1 MQQDEN
7 DVTGADGSHDRA
19 GVAPARSR
27 ASGAD
32 GGRDGVGSDAPPTNR
47 ASDKCNETG
56 KHKGMGELSGPYFQP
71 LRWGVDT
78 LYLSFYGELDIEAN
92 RRLKELKQLAQSGE
106 INDQGKAQ
114 YPIGDHIFEV
124 KDKGSKL
131 YPYALDDGAFR
142 IQLSRSKRLPWAYV
156 KVSAGY
162 LAAHTPQAA
171 QEELQVLLQPL
182 GSMTGSHTVGRLDLY
197 VDFASCVDM
206 ESWDRHAWVT
216 RADAVHQ
223 HAIGGDFTGWSIG
236 LGGILSC
243 RLYDKTKEI
252 EVSKKYYL
260 LDLWRES
267 GWDGVTPVW
276 RLEFQFRRE
285 ILAQLKL
292 TTLRTV
298 MDNLNGLWS
307 YATTDWLRLTLPSA
321 EDKTRSR
328 WPLHALWGYL
338 SSVDWE
344 TPGGPLMR
352 HYSPR
357 RLPDEQRL
365 CMHGLSAL
373 VSFMAARRITD
384 RYQGLNAFMEAIDQA
399 HAGKAEFLGL
409 SVDDYILERVQ
420 AKAREFNSLL
430 NDSGIIEEL
439 DGDDLERQV
448 WAYRK
453 ASGG

>member
-1 MQQDEN
+1 MKLNDKQQQQHN
-7 DVTGADGSHDRA
+7 TPGT
-19 GVAPARSR
+19 APDLA
-27 ASGAD
+27 AQPP
-32 GGRDGVGSDAPPTNR
+32 GGERDGATSDAPSTNR
-47 ASDKCNETG
+47 ASDNCNEIG
-56 KHKGMGELSGPYFQP
+56 KQGGNGDTSSPYFLP

-78 LYLSFYGELDIEAN
+78 LYLSFYGELGDDTD
-92 RRLKELKQLAQSGE
+92 RRLKELKKLAQSGE
-106 INDQGKAQ
+106 LNDQAKAQ
-114 YPIGDHIFEV
+114 YPLGEHIFEV
-124 KDKGSKL
+124 KDRGSKL
-131 YPYALDDGAFR
+131 YPYALEDGAYR

-162 LAAHTPQAA
+162 LAAHAPYAA
-171 QEELQVLLQPL
+171 QNSLLTLLAPL
-182 GSMTGSHTVGRLDLY
+182 GSVIGSPTVGRLDLY
-197 VDFASCVDM
+197 VDFASGVDM
-206 ESWDRHAWVT
+206 ESWDRQAWVT
-216 RADAVHQ
+216 RAEAVHQ
-223 HAIGGDFTGWSIG
+223 HAIGGSFTGWSIG

-260 LDLWRES
+260 LDLWRKA

-292 TTLRTV
+292 TTLHQV

-328 WPLHALWGYL
+328 WPVHPLWSLL

-344 TPGGPLMR
+344 TDGGPLMR
-352 HYSPR
+352 RYSPK
-357 RLPDEQRL
+357 RLPDENRL
-365 CMHGLSAL
+365 CMHGLSVL

-384 RYQGLNAFMEAIDQA
+384 RYQGQDAFMEAIYRA
-399 HAGKAEFLGL
+399 HADKAEFIGL
-409 SVDDYILERVQ
+409 SVDDYIVERVQ

-430 NDSGIIEEL
+430 NDPGLIEEL
-439 DGDDLERQV
+439 DFDDIAQQV
-448 WAYRK
+448 RAYEKGSR
-453 ASGG
+453 G